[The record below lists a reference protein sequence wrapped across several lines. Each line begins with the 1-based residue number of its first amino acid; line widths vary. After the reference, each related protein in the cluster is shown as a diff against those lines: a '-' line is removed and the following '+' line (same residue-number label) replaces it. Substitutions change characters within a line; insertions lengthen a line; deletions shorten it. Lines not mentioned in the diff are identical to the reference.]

1 MMLQNKNILTE
12 FIFQNFNTVKSIDTD
27 IVKQHNIGN
36 KILNVINKV
45 RSFYTF
51 SIQSGWKVKN
61 TDISLVLTIN
71 NVNSYMQLFW
81 YWTEIFISSE
91 MFWIV

>member
-51 SIQSGWKVKN
+51 SIQSG
-61 TDISLVLTIN
+61 
-71 NVNSYMQLFW
+71 
-81 YWTEIFISSE
+81 
-91 MFWIV
+91 